1 MVSQGTTIELRLSQ
15 KSGLSTG
22 LELAEQEITHG
33 KYKKYTG
40 KTEGIVS
47 SHEMGH
53 KGSQLL
59 ENRVDCVNYAVS
71 KTSLILQQTAVL
83 SSNSGPTFNKPLLY
97 SMIPQNF

>member
-33 KYKKYTG
+33 KYKKYIE

-53 KGSQLL
+53 KQRLPTSGKQS
-59 ENRVDCVNYAVS
+59 VYYAVS

-97 SMIPQNF
+97 SMIPQHF